1 MPGRASPY
9 VFPSL
14 PIETFQ
20 RLPALLAD
28 ALPDRFGNAL
38 IDAYLA
44 GKGVDK
50 ARITAIDRLAYMGER
65 SMGTLSFK
73 PTRGPRK
80 LKPTAVEVSQLVGAA
95 RAVLQGQFGDDRQ
108 TEAALTQ
115 LIHVGTSAGGARAK
129 AVVALHPVTGEL
141 RSGQLPADPG
151 FEHWLLKFDGV
162 GMDHELGTG
171 GHYGRIEYAYHLMA
185 RSAGIDMPDCRLL
198 EENGRA
204 HFMIKRFDRDAA
216 SDKLH
221 MQTLCAMDHLDYNQR
236 GTHDYAQLFQVIDRL
251 RLGPAT
257 RAEAFRRMVFNVVAA
272 NCDDHTKNH
281 SFLMDRAGQ
290 WRLSPAY
297 DVTHAYN
304 PQGAWTHQH
313 LMSVNG
319 RFSGITRQDCLTV
332 ADRFLVPD
340 AKAVLRQV
348 AEAVRQWPVFAQKA
362 GLPEDEARP
371 VEQDFLALV

>member
-1 MPGRASPY
+1 M
-9 VFPSL
+9 
-14 PIETFQ
+14 
-20 RLPALLAD
+20 
-28 ALPDRFGNAL
+28 
-38 IDAYLA
+38 
-44 GKGVDK
+44 
-50 ARITAIDRLAYMGER
+50 
-65 SMGTLSFK
+65 
-73 PTRGPRK
+73 
-80 LKPTAVEVSQLVGAA
+80 EVSQLVGAA
-95 RAVLQGQFGDDRQ
+95 RAALQGQFGDDRQ

-115 LIHVGTSAGGARAK
+115 LIHVGTYAGGARAK
-129 AVVALHPVTGEL
+129 AVVARHPVTGEL

-162 GMDHELGTG
+162 GLDHELGTG

-204 HFMIKRFDRDAA
+204 HFMIQRFDRDAA

-251 RLGPAT
+251 RLGPAA

-319 RFSGITRQDCLTV
+319 RFTGITRQDCLTV
-332 ADRFLVPD
+332 ADRFLAPD
-340 AKAVLRQV
+340 PKGVLRQV
-348 AEAVRQWPVFAQKA
+348 AESVRQWPVFAEQA
-362 GLPEDEARP
+362 GLPEEEARR
-371 VEQDFLALV
+371 VGRDFVALG